1 MRKKVL
7 FIGMLVT
14 LLFAFSGCGTK
25 NEGVVTLIMSDVQEG
40 DHPTAQACALP
51 IYLYVFKNF
60 FIILSP

>member
-25 NEGVVTLIMSDVQEG
+25 NEGVVTLIMSDAVSYT
-40 DHPTAQACALP
+40 HLMLPT
-51 IYLYVFKNF
+51 
-60 FIILSP
+60 ILRV

>member
-25 NEGVVTLIMSDVQEG
+25 SEGVVTLIM
-40 DHPTAQACALP
+40 
-51 IYLYVFKNF
+51 
-60 FIILSP
+60 

>member
-25 NEGVVTLIMSDVQEG
+25 NEGVVTLIMSGRRPPDGTGV
-40 DHPTAQACALP
+40 
-51 IYLYVFKNF
+51 
-60 FIILSP
+60 

>member
-25 NEGVVTLIMSDVQEG
+25 NLQSSLRKEQTE
-40 DHPTAQACALP
+40 
-51 IYLYVFKNF
+51 K
-60 FIILSP
+60 LS

>member
-25 NEGVVTLIMSDVQEG
+25 SEGVVTLIMSDVPG
-40 DHPTAQACALP
+40 RRPPDGTG
-51 IYLYVFKNF
+51 V
-60 FIILSP
+60 